1 MKVREQQ
8 KAATGFHKQKE
19 AKPSPQ
25 IEKQLTMGRME
36 GMTYSSTLLIL
47 SPEFYTWLQSP
58 LFCTCLR
65 VSPASQHT

>member
-25 IEKQLTMGRME
+25 IEKQLTMGRMAPE
-36 GMTYSSTLLIL
+36 SIILHLLESKSCFPAHIGTQSSML
-47 SPEFYTWLQSP
+47 
-58 LFCTCLR
+58 
-65 VSPASQHT
+65 PATT